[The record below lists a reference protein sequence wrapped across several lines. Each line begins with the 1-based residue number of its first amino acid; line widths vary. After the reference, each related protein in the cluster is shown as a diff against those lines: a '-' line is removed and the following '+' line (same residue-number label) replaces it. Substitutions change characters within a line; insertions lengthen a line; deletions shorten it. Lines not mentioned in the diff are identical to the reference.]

1 MMGDGRRARRARPGV
16 ARRRRLCG
24 YGCLAA
30 RLLWVVLPARAFRPR
45 LWQAT
50 HSWPSAHPRATRVL
64 AAADPDAFHTVA
76 GVRCIPVTT
85 TLPRIGDVTI
95 LEATADAQE
104 ALVNA
109 ALEEEDDRDD
119 GLTATT
125 TTTTTTTTLAHAD
138 PYGAVLWPAATA
150 VARHMLQAPE
160 TWLTHQRVLE
170 LGTGT
175 GLVSL
180 AAAAGGAAAVTATDW
195 ERLPLQLLEYAQ
207 AHLNPAARRI
217 PIQTRVVNVHDF
229 VGHNN
234 SHNSHNS
241 TSWARLPPATVVV
254 AADLLY
260 EPVTGRALAH
270 VVVQAL
276 AQGARVLIGDSP
288 GRAGRPAFVQELQSL
303 GVTAVFNDVE
313 GTTVT
318 GERHALICGPG
329 STSVSPAPRPLRVAL
344 LALDPMNLPPFVSS

>member
-1 MMGDGRRARRARPGV
+1 MRM
-16 ARRRRLCG
+16 C
-24 YGCLAA
+24 GCLTLAA
-30 RLLWVVLPARAFRPR
+30 VRLLLVVPTARAFLPS

-50 HSWPSAHPRATRVL
+50 RSCPSAVTHQRATRVL
-64 AAADPDAFHTVA
+64 AAAAADAASHTVA

-85 TLPRIGDVTI
+85 TLPRIGHVTI

-109 ALEEEDDRDD
+109 ALEEEEDD
-119 GLTATT
+119 GMATA
-125 TTTTTTTTLAHAD
+125 TTTLAHAD

-160 TWLTHQRVLE
+160 TWLVNQSVLE

-195 ERLPLQLLEYAQ
+195 ERLPLLLLEYAH

-229 VGHNN
+229 LCHSNN
-234 SHNSHNS
+234 SNNS
-241 TSWARLPPATVVV
+241 TSSARLPPATVVV

-288 GRAGRPAFVQELQSL
+288 GRAGRPAFVQELQRL
-303 GVTAVFNDVE
+303 GVTAVFRDTA
-313 GTTVT
+313 GSTVT

-329 STSVSPAPRPLRVAL
+329 STSVSPTPRPLRVAL
-344 LALDPMNLPPFVSS
+344 LELDPMRHAPKAVPGENLPPFYKSAS